1 MVTTT
6 PGSGT
11 AEQAVLPTIPFG
23 QPDILEAPP
32 TARELQARCPVSRVM
47 TPAGDKAWL
56 VTGYDE
62 VKQIYSDDRFGVS
75 HRDPEHAPRLG
86 ASKLIGGPGGN
97 FETEHADR
105 ARLRSY
111 LAPFFSVKRMRAF
124 RPRVELLVEE
134 AFRDIEAQGPPADL
148 HDGLAVRLPVGVI
161 CELLAVPP
169 ADRAQF
175 REWTQGVADSADKER
190 SGRSFG
196 ELLSYTGQLVARRRA
211 KPGDDVISGLCAT
224 DGGALSDRY
233 ISFIAAMLLFAGHE
247 TTVARLD
254 YGVLLMIAHPEQR
267 RLLMDKPDRLQA
279 AVEEI
284 LRAVVHGG
292 ARETIRYA
300 REDVVIGGVTI
311 HCGDLV
317 VLYSA
322 AANRDRRFFPGP
334 EGFDIC
340 RPQRPHLTLG
350 YGPHY
355 CLGAPLVR
363 IELETVFSRLFQRF
377 PGLRLEGPIQQLEAR
392 RDVLTGGLSALPVTW
407 DSI

>member
-1 MVTTT
+1 MVTTA
-6 PGSGT
+6 PKLCPAG
-11 AEQAVLPTIPFG
+11 QAVLPTIPFR

-32 TARELQARCPVSRVM
+32 QARELQAEGPVSRVL
-47 TPAGDKAWL
+47 TPAGDEAWL
-56 VTGYDE
+56 VTGYNE
-62 VKQIYSDDRFGVS
+62 IRQIYSDDRFGVS
-75 HRDPEHAPRLG
+75 HRDPAHAPRLG

-97 FETEHADR
+97 FETEHTDR
-105 ARLRSY
+105 ARVRSY
-111 LAPFFSVKRMRAF
+111 LAPFFSVKRMRVF

-148 HDGLAVRLPVGVI
+148 HEGLAVRLPVSAI

-175 REWTQGVADSADKER
+175 REWTQGVAHSGDKER
-190 SGRSFG
+190 SGQSFG

-211 KPGDDVISGLCAT
+211 KPGDDVISGLCAA
-224 DGGALSDRY
+224 DDGALSDRY
-233 ISFIAAMLLFAGHE
+233 ISFLAAMLLFAGHE

-254 YGVLLMIAHPEQR
+254 YGVLLMMAHPEQR
-267 RLLMDKPDRLQA
+267 QLLMGKTDRLSD

-300 REDVVIGGVTI
+300 REDVAVGGITI
-311 HCGDLV
+311 RSGDLV

-322 AANRDRRFFPGP
+322 AANRDRGFFPGP
-334 EGFDIC
+334 EGFDVC
-340 RPQRPHLTLG
+340 RAQRPHLTFG

-363 IELETVFSRLFQRF
+363 IELETVFSRIFQRF
-377 PGLRLEGPIQQLEAR
+377 PGLRLEVPTQQLEAR

-407 DSI
+407 DGI